1 IDFLEFRPSEIAAGV
16 AIYVVGKTQMCALF
30 QHVQKERILKCVELR
45 ILLKCV
51 ELVNELSGCTKNI
64 KNGSGTGP
72 HSPIGVLEA
81 ACLSYN
87 KSDDSGIESKTTK
100 RRRLDI
106 RTPFHLEL

>member
-1 IDFLEFRPSEIAAGV
+1 
-16 AIYVVGKTQMCALF
+16 
-30 QHVQKERILKCVELR
+30 ERI
-45 ILLKCV
+45 LKCV
-51 ELVNELSGCTKNI
+51 ELVNELSGGAKNI
-64 KNGSGTGP
+64 KNGTSTGP

-87 KSDDSGIESKTTK
+87 KSDDSGIESNTTK